1 MASAA
6 TAESDAMTTQ
16 GQAFVGVSGFG
27 YPSWRGGFYPETAR
41 PPDFLGLYSAQL
53 PSVELNATGR
63 RFPSVE
69 QLRRWAD
76 VTPATF
82 KFAVKLTAAVTAR
95 PATAERFCSPVRS
108 LNRRLGTIL
117 VPLPALGRHDAEL
130 ARSLFA
136 ALAPD
141 LRYAV
146 ELKNDA
152 WNQDDVRELASHLR
166 AVIVNHPM
174 DDPGFSY
181 FRFREPPYSGDA
193 LVSIAAT
200 LYETVAA
207 GRDAY
212 AYFRHEDEPTGP
224 RYARAVFDLLET
236 RDRPS
241 EQQI

>member
-1 MASAA
+1 
-6 TAESDAMTTQ
+6 MTPR

-27 YPSWRGGFYPETAR
+27 YPSWRGEFYPETAR
-41 PPDFLGLYSAQL
+41 PPDFLGLYSARL

-69 QLRRWAD
+69 QLHRWAD

-82 KFAVKLTAAVTAR
+82 KFAVKLTAAVTTR
-95 PATAERFCSPVRS
+95 PANAERFCSPVRS
-108 LNRRLGTIL
+108 LKERLGPIL

-141 LRYAV
+141 LRYAL
-146 ELKNDA
+146 ELKDDA
-152 WNQDDVRELASHLR
+152 WNPDDVRELASHLN
-166 AVIVNHPM
+166 AVIVNNPM

-181 FRFREPPYSGDA
+181 FRFRDPPYSGDA

-200 LYETVAA
+200 LNETLAT

-224 RYARAVFDLLET
+224 RYARAVLELLT
-236 RDRPS
+236 ALGGPS
-241 EQQI
+241 GHEI